1 VTRSTVTGN
10 QGSVVRSE
18 VRTTSSFQKQATVS
32 DTETESWQNTRSED
46 SREVTRHDL
55 STEVRRRGVEV
66 RQGGVYEDLILVT
79 VPVGL
84 RLRGG
89 WERPMSAMLMGGPP
103 PRALD
108 CLRVRVEHLPPGVR
122 MDVEFRGR
130 SIPKE
135 RRP

>member
-1 VTRSTVTGN
+1 MTC
-10 QGSVVRSE
+10 
-18 VRTTSSFQKQATVS
+18 
-32 DTETESWQNTRSED
+32 
-46 SREVTRHDL
+46 
-55 STEVRRRGVEV
+55 RRRYVGAVWRSV
-66 RQGGVYEDLILVT
+66 KAACTRILILVT